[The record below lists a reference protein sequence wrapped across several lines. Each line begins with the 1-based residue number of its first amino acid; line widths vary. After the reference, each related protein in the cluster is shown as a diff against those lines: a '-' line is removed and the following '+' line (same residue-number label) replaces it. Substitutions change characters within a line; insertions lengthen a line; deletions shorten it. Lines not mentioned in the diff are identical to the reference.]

1 MTQNARY
8 RILRL
13 VIGLVCIVF
22 AVISGEHSVSKM
34 TIAVNNPVL
43 LTQANSAR
51 AVALESVTLTR
62 EPFSISSTSAL
73 DRRTRII
80 LFSNNLELLPGENL
94 SVVNAQAED
103 GNHRVYNLR
112 VEYVGRVP
120 DQPQLNQVVL
130 RLNDSMTDDTG
141 DVLVQVSY
149 RGLVSNRV
157 RVGIG
162 HVGDGPYVLEF
173 DGSPKA
179 VDYGTFWMEGI
190 DLGHFFW
197 EFWAMP
203 GPNASERYLVS
214 DGYGGA
220 HAILLGFSAVTAAS
234 VNYVLI
240 GNVWDGIQAAS
251 FRSDEGPAVNEW
263 GHYAVGWEGNN
274 IITYFDGVPV
284 GKIAFAGPRREIGL
298 NGGGGRLLI
307 GGSDHQ
313 NFIGKIW
320 QVRGYENSNPR
331 RDVNNNGASMAAFAP
346 QTIFEGGGTLL
357 SSFTRPTLSVA
368 DRSGNN
374 YVGRVR
380 STACGV
386 PFDCSGYPLPQ
397 FVLDPTATSARPGQP
412 ATIVDYPLQVPEGAQ
427 VFDSFSRP
435 HSTYAFDGVGGLGST
450 EGGAA
455 GAQVW
460 QYSQLE
466 NRLFSF
472 GILNGRAVLLANT
485 ASAAWVSTGAG
496 PADLDIRVNRR
507 PGSSSGIS
515 TGLLFRFRDTSNFF
529 YAYTTGDGASTQS
542 LTVGN
547 TIGSVSN
554 VLVAGAPMPAG
565 WTTLRVVTRET
576 GRIEIYGDSTLVN
589 VSHSSVLATER
600 NAGLWNSRSG
610 QGLANRWDNFTVFRA
625 P

>member
-1 MTQNARY
+1 MNQNARY
-8 RILRL
+8 SILRL
-13 VIGLVCIVF
+13 VIGLACVVF
-22 AVISGEHSVSKM
+22 AVISGQHSASKM
-34 TIAVNNPVL
+34 TLAANNPVL
-43 LTQANSAR
+43 LTQANSTR
-51 AVALESVTLTR
+51 AVALESVRLMR
-62 EPFSISSTSAL
+62 EPFSINSTFAL
-73 DRRTRII
+73 DGRTRII
-80 LFSNNLELLPGENL
+80 LFSNNLELLPGDDL
-94 SVVNAQAED
+94 SVVRAEAED
-103 GNHRVYNLR
+103 RARRIYPLN

-130 RLNDSMTDDTG
+130 RLNDGMTDDTG
-141 DVLVQVSY
+141 DVLVQVTY
-149 RGLVSNRV
+149 RGMASNRV
-157 RVGIG
+157 RIGVG

-173 DGSPKA
+173 DGGFKS
-179 VDYGTFWMEGI
+179 VDYGNFWMEGV
-190 DLGHFFW
+190 DLGYFFW

-203 GPNASERYLVS
+203 GPNASERYIVS

-240 GNVWDGIQAAS
+240 GNVWDGIQGVS

-284 GKIAFAGPRREIGL
+284 GKTAFAGPRREVGPF
-298 NGGGGRLLI
+298 GGGGRLLI

-346 QTIFEGGGTLL
+346 QTIFEGDGTLL

-386 PFDCSGYPLPQ
+386 PFDCSGPLPQ
-397 FVLDPTATSARPGQP
+397 FVLDPTAPSARPGQP
-412 ATIVDYPLQVPEGAQ
+412 ATIADYPLPVPEGALI
-427 VFDSFSRP
+427 FDSFSRP

-450 EGGAA
+450 EGGSA
-455 GAQVW
+455 GRQVW
-460 QYSQLE
+460 RSSQLE
-466 NRLFSF
+466 NGLFPF
-472 GILNGRAVLLANT
+472 GILNGRAVVLANT

-507 PGSSSGIS
+507 PGSGSGIS

-529 YAYTTGDGASTQS
+529 YAFTTGDGASTQS

-547 TIGSVSN
+547 TSGAASN
-554 VLVAGAPMPAG
+554 VLVAGAPLPAG

-576 GRIEIYGDSTLVN
+576 GGIEIYADSTLVN
-589 VSHSSVLATER
+589 VSYSSVLATEK

-610 QGLANRWDNFTVFRA
+610 QGLANRWDNFTVFQA